1 MAGGPGARI
10 VDRVGVQV
18 LPDTSKFVTSLSK
31 YLERIKHQLRVEI
44 PTSLDL
50 DGITSD
56 LAKVKAS
63 ADGLR
68 VSVPVE
74 YDEPQGQP
82 RLPPARPYEIP
93 VKADTD
99 AFLAKASA
107 DIRAAQTSLEV
118 NVPLTADGERLRREV
133 SARVA
138 AVQAQVRDMAVKV
151 PIDPEMA
158 ARQKAELRAKIAE
171 LQALAR
177 SNEVKIPVEVDER
190 GFESALVRL
199 RSAISNLNGSSV
211 GLGAL
216 RFGGISSLAL
226 VALNAVPAVLT
237 LASAVTRLSG
247 SALLIPAAAGAA
259 TGAIGALVLGF
270 KGFGEALSNVGDPEK
285 FSKSLEGLAP
295 NAREAATAIRDS
307 LPAWKEMQQSVQNV
321 LFDGFADSVR
331 MLTTDLLPS
340 LQVGLTANAEA
351 MSGLGERFAAGIAQ
365 AGRLGQISAI
375 FENSAASLGNLRGA
389 IVPVI
394 DGLMTLGVAGSEW
407 LPRLTSGA
415 EGAAQKFQE
424 WASIKVENGDFDR
437 WVQGAIDTLRQ
448 LADIGKSA
456 ASIIKS
462 LMDAANAS
470 GASGLDTL
478 QRALAAVAEVMRGPE
493 FQAGLTAFF
502 EGIRAGSDGVATAL
516 PAVGSALAA
525 LGQAIGPVAAV
536 LGPVLGQAL
545 TMLAGAVQTAAP
557 FVAQI
562 ATLLG
567 QTLLAALNLLAP
579 VIGPL
584 IEQLGTA
591 LVTALQA
598 VAPLI
603 PQIVAALLPLIPA
616 IGQLLP
622 PLGRLIAEVA
632 PALVAFIT
640 AAVPIIQMLAQVVTV
655 VAQAIDVILVPA
667 MQQFAAFAQFSFGIA
682 GQVAQQFQAIV
693 TPILEAISALLQ
705 GDFSAAWQIASSAV
719 GSALSAA
726 LGFVVSIGASIIGG
740 VVAMGASVVSAV
752 LSAWTSVA
760 AMVSAG
766 MSSALASVAGIGASI
781 VGAIA
786 SMGASV
792 VSSAQA
798 AWATMTAAI
807 GSGMR
812 TAQSVVVSAGA
823 GITSSVAAM
832 GSAVVS
838 AAQSAWSQFAAAVS
852 TGASRAA
859 SAAGQIPGA
868 ILGALGNLGGL
879 LFGSGQSLIQGLI
892 NGISSMVGAVASKA
906 SEIAGTIRS
915 FFPGSPV
922 KQGPLVSWNN
932 GGAGK
937 RLGYMLAIGLDASR
951 PDVARAADRM
961 ASQVAIDGKSAH
973 VSTKFLFEGSGS
985 ADGGGATNNFNF
997 NGPMLG
1003 DPQEWMRAADRDLG
1017 QQLTM
1022 ARIRRGT
1029 SG

>member
-18 LPDTSKFVTSLSK
+18 LPDVSKFLPSLSK

-56 LAKVKAS
+56 LAKVKAA
-63 ADGLR
+63 ADSLR

-74 YDEPQGQP
+74 YDEPQDQP

-99 AFLAKASA
+99 AFLTKAAA
-107 DIRAAQTSLEV
+107 DIRAAQSSLEL

-138 AVQAQVRDMAVKV
+138 AVQAQVRDMSVKV

-171 LQALAR
+171 LQAIAR
-177 SNEVKIPVEVDER
+177 SNEVKIPVGVDEK
-190 GFESALVRL
+190 GFGSAVARL
-199 RSAISNLNGSSV
+199 RSAISNLNGSGM

-216 RFGGISSLAL
+216 KFGGISSLGI
-226 VALNAVPAVLT
+226 VAMNAVPAVLT
-237 LASAVTRLSG
+237 LASAVTQLSG
-247 SALLIPAAAGAA
+247 FALLIPAAAGAA

-270 KGFGEALSNVGDPEK
+270 KGFGEALSSVGDPEK

-375 FENSAASLGNLRGA
+375 FENSATALGNLRGA

-394 DGLMTLGVAGSEW
+394 DGLMTLGVAGSQW

-415 EGAAQKFQE
+415 EDAARKFQE

-437 WVQGAIDTLRQ
+437 WVRGAIDMLRQ

-478 QRALAAVAEVMRGPE
+478 QRALAAVASVVRGPE
-493 FQAGLTAFF
+493 FQTGLTTFF
-502 EGIRAGSDGVATAL
+502 EGIRAGSDGVMSAL

-536 LGPVLGQAL
+536 IGPVLGQAL

-567 QTLLAALNLLAP
+567 QTLAESLRLLAP
-579 VIGPL
+579 VLGPL

-598 VAPLI
+598 IAPLI
-603 PQIVAALLPLIPA
+603 PQIISALLPLIPA

-640 AAVPIIQMLAQVVTV
+640 AAVPLIQVLAQVVSV
-655 VAQAIDVILVPA
+655 VAQAIDALLVPA
-667 MQQFAAFAQFSFGIA
+667 MQQMAELARFSFGIA
-682 GQVAQQFQAIV
+682 GEVAKAFQAIV
-693 TPILEAISALLQ
+693 TPILDAISAMLK
-705 GDFSAAWQIASSAV
+705 GDFSGAWNIASQAV

-726 LGFVVSIGASIIGG
+726 AGFVVSIGASILGG
-740 VVAMGASVVSAV
+740 IVSMGSSVVSAV
-752 LSAWTSVA
+752 QSAWSSVTSAVG
-760 AMVSAG
+760 AG

-781 VGAIA
+781 VAAIV
-786 SMGASV
+786 SMGSSV
-792 VSSAQA
+792 VASAQA
-798 AWATMTAAI
+798 AWATMTNAI
-807 GSGMR
+807 GAGMR
-812 TAQSVVVSAGA
+812 TAQSVVVGAGA
-823 GITSSVAAM
+823 AITSSIVAM
-832 GSAVVS
+832 GASVVS

-859 SAAGQIPGA
+859 AAAAAIPGA
-868 ILGALGNLGGL
+868 ILGAIGNLGGL
-879 LFGSGQSLIQGLI
+879 LYNAGQSVIGGLV
-892 NGISSMVGAVASKA
+892 NGIRSMLGSVQSAA
-906 SEIAGTIRS
+906 SEVAGAIRN

-922 KQGPLVSWNN
+922 KEGPLVSWNN

-937 RLGYMLAIGLDASR
+937 RLAGLLVTGLDAGGV
-951 PDVARAADRM
+951 DVARAADRL
-961 ASQVAIDGKSAH
+961 ASQVNIDGRASRL
-973 VSTKFLFEGSGS
+973 STKLIFEGSAS
-985 ADGGGATNNFNF
+985 APAAGGGVTFNF
-997 NGPMLG
+997 NGEMVGNPDDWMAAAERTVG
-1003 DPQEWMRAADRDLG
+1003 QEM
-1017 QQLTM
+1017 TI
-1022 ARIRRGT
+1022 ARIRR
-1029 SG
+1029 SL